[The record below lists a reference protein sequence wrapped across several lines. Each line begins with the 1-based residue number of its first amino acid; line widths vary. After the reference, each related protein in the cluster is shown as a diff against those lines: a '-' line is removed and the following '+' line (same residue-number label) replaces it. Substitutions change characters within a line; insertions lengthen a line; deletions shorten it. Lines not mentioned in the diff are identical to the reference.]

1 MNFFEITRT
10 LMKEN
15 MAFYYVE
22 LLWLYARTA
31 GYTYLS
37 RIKPKLE
44 DTRILHLI
52 KARKKED

>member
-1 MNFFEITRT
+1 
-10 LMKEN
+10 MKKN